1 MSLTSFWVKLNWT
14 KRQSL
19 VSLTCN
25 SRRKHW
31 DSFLETG
38 KKNSTLFVFGWFS
51 LLFFFFFLLLLLCF
65 FVFSVVFSRF
75 SCFQER
81 INEGKRPRYFPS
93 RYGKF
98 MGVNRTIGSKQFVL
112 SYEVQEIMTSMV
124 TLQISADDII
134 LVYNRLAVTWSDFMT
149 PSICG

>member
-1 MSLTSFWVKLNWT
+1 MVFTPFLFLF
-14 KRQSL
+14 L
-19 VSLTCN
+19 VVVVV
-25 SRRKHW
+25 
-31 DSFLETG
+31 
-38 KKNSTLFVFGWFS
+38 VFFCFF
-51 LLFFFFFLLLLLCF
+51 LFF
-65 FVFSVVFSRF
+65 FSRF

-134 LVYNRLAVTWSDFMT
+134 LVYNRLEVT
-149 PSICG
+149 